1 MKTSNWFY
9 VLFCCLISLALTNN
23 SNKNTINDNLYNMPP
38 ETCEDYF
45 DKFQSRYD
53 STKKFIEEGNAKDGL
68 VKAHLNS
75 FSQLINGYN
84 YVMSN
89 SCYSQKEDLRI
100 EHFTKIKELA
110 VMAEN
115 KAIALNLFKDS
126 THIVLPAIELE
137 ANQLIKEAKQDNNLN
152 GYLNTLTKIH
162 KFKIKH
168 IERWTLDSLRWEV
181 HKVIDTVELKI
192 INYFDHKIAETRT
205 ESSFLILQEQ
215 YDYLSPFIYNFT
227 LSRYKMEEDI
237 KRKIEALELQILF
250 QTKPYNENCKS
261 ITAGYYVEELQLKN
275 KQQSKELLQLYSKQE
290 SYKQANDTAN
300 YNKINTA
307 LINLLNKSAI
317 KSNRDSIGF
326 ITINL
331 CKYQRVRDTLHTFR
345 GVKTAQIMYFNN
357 FLAMEEAN
365 TQVQEIDNEAKS
377 GFVSFIK
384 TYNRETAEEYQP
396 CKVEF
401 SIQDNK
407 KEAAF
412 ISPIQDV
419 VLEVKIDK
427 NKFAVVKILRI
438 NQAHNNLLQEL
449 KK

>member
-1 MKTSNWFY
+1 MKISNCFY
-9 VLFCCLISLALTNN
+9 VLFCCLISLAVTNN
-23 SNKNTINDNLYNMPP
+23 SDKNTINNNFYDRPL
-38 ETCEDYF
+38 ETCKEYF
-45 DKFQSRYD
+45 DKFESRYD
-53 STKKFIEEGNAKDGL
+53 STKKLIEAATNNSEFIQPHFVFGRLCDGYRYLQPEG
-68 VKAHLNS
+68 
-75 FSQLINGYN
+75 
-84 YVMSN
+84 
-89 SCYSQKEDLRI
+89 CYSRKENLRI

-126 THIVLPAIELE
+126 THIVLSLIELE
-137 ANQLIKEAKQDNNLN
+137 ANRLIKEAKQDNSLN
-152 GYLNTLTKIH
+152 GYLNTLIDIKE
-162 KFKIKH
+162 FKIKH
-168 IERWTLDSLRWEV
+168 YYRWTLDSLYWQV
-181 HKVIDTVELKI
+181 CTMNDTVELKI

-205 ESSFLILQEQ
+205 ESSFLILQKQ
-215 YDYLSPFIYNFT
+215 YSYLSPFIDAWMLNT
-227 LSRYKMEEDI
+227 EQIKTVI
-237 KRKIEALELQILF
+237 KRKIEALELQIPF

-275 KQQSKELLQLYSKQE
+275 KKQSKELLQLYSKQE
-290 SYKQANDTAN
+290 SYKLSNDTAN

-307 LINLLNKSAI
+307 LINLLDKSAI
-317 KSNRDSIGF
+317 KANRDSIGSV
-326 ITINL
+326 TINL
-331 CKYQRVRDTLHTFR
+331 CKYQRVQDTLHTFR

-357 FLAMEEAN
+357 FLAMEEAAN
-365 TQVQEIDNEAKS
+365 TQVQEIDNEVKS

-384 TYNRETAEEYQP
+384 TYNRATEEEYQP

-412 ISPIQDV
+412 ISPMQDV